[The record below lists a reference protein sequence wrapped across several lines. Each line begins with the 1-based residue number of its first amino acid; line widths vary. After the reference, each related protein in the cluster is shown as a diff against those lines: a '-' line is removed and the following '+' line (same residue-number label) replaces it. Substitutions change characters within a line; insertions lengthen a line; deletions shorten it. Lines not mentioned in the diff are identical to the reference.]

1 MKNTFIFLQ
10 ELLLSA
16 TGVSVRKIPH
26 NGAELTTFLQET
38 TGHLFD
44 SLLKNSIPR
53 FLRLLPRE
61 DMIYEYILPGG
72 ITFLLNLPKGET
84 DIFSFGPVL
93 TQPFSR
99 DAFLRSQKQ
108 YFFSSQEKNRYLQLA
123 GNLPV
128 IASHA
133 LFRTASLLISHLTGQ
148 ELSFKIEQIEP
159 ALYTDEYP
167 PRTNLWTSDDIAQMR
182 QIELRYEYS
191 TALTDAILQGN
202 LSLALHI
209 ISNYS
214 PKMQNPVR
222 NTHPLRNAQNYCIVL
237 NTQLRYALEK
247 SGIHPYR
254 LDKLSNEIG
263 LEIESIKT
271 LDELPFFFDQVIRR
285 YCHLVQENEYP
296 GLKPLSNLAVTY
308 IKEHLTDNLTVKDT
322 AQALTVNANYLSTLF
337 RQDVGMTFIDFVN
350 RERTKQAAA
359 LLKHTN
365 LQIQQIAS
373 TVGYNNTSYFA
384 KQFLRFQGESPS
396 HYRKEGKL

>member
-1 MKNTFIFLQ
+1 MKKTFIFLQ
-10 ELLLSA
+10 ELLQSA
-16 TGVSVRKIPH
+16 TGLSVGKIPQK
-26 NGAELTTFLQET
+26 NGKLVTFLQEM

-44 SLLKNSIPR
+44 SLLENSIPR

-61 DMIYEYILPGG
+61 DIIYEYILPGG
-72 ITFLLNLPKGET
+72 ITFLLNFQKADE
-84 DIFSFGPVL
+84 DIFCFGPVL
-93 TQPFSR
+93 THPFSQES
-99 DAFLRSQKQ
+99 FLRSEKQ
-108 YFFSSQEKNRYLQLA
+108 YRFSAREKTQYLQLT
-123 GNLPV
+123 GNLPI

-133 LFRTASLLISHLTGQ
+133 LFRTAGLLISHLTGQ
-148 ELSFKIEQIEP
+148 EQSFKIEQIEP
-159 ALYTDEYP
+159 ALHGDEYL
-167 PRTNLWTSDDIAQMR
+167 PRTSLWTSDEIAQMR

-209 ISNYS
+209 IGDYS
-214 PKMQNPVR
+214 PKLQNPVR
-222 NTHPLRNAQNYCIVL
+222 NAHPLRNAQNYCIVL

-263 LEIESIKT
+263 LEIESIKN

-296 GLKPLSNLAVTY
+296 NLKPLSNLAVTY
-308 IKEHLTDNLTVKDT
+308 IKEHLADNLTVKDT
-322 AQALTVNANYLSTLF
+322 ARVLTVNANYLSTLF
-337 RQDVGMTFIDFVN
+337 RQEVGMTFIDFVN

-384 KQFLRFQGESPS
+384 KQFLRFYGMSPS
-396 HYRKEGKL
+396 HYRREGGL

>member
-1 MKNTFIFLQ
+1 MEKTFIFLQ
-10 ELLLSA
+10 ELLQSA
-16 TGVSVRKIPH
+16 TGLSIGKIPQN
-26 NGAELTTFLQET
+26 NGKLVTFLQEM

-44 SLLKNSIPR
+44 SLLENSIPR

-61 DMIYEYILPGG
+61 DIIYEYILPGG
-72 ITFLLNLPKGET
+72 ITFLLNFQEADGN
-84 DIFSFGPVL
+84 IFCFGPVL

-99 DAFLRSQKQ
+99 DAFLRSEKQ
-108 YFFSSQEKNRYLQLA
+108 YHFSSQEKSRYLQLT

-128 IASHA
+128 MASHS
-133 LFRTASLLISHLTGQ
+133 LFRTASLLIGHLTGQ
-148 ELSFKIEQIEP
+148 EQVFKIEQVEP
-159 ALYTDEYP
+159 ESVYP
-167 PRTNLWTSDDIAQMR
+167 PRTNLWTNDDIAQMR

-263 LEIESIKT
+263 LEIESIKS

-296 GLKPLSNLAVTY
+296 NLKPLSNLAVTY
-308 IKEHLTDNLTVKDT
+308 IKEHLADNLTVKDT
-322 AQALTVNANYLSTLF
+322 ARALTVNANYLSTLF
-337 RQDVGMTFIDFVN
+337 RQEVGMPFIDFVN
-350 RERTKQAAA
+350 RERTKQAAV

-384 KQFLRFQGESPS
+384 KQFLRFQGTSPS
-396 HYRKEGKL
+396 HYRKEGKP